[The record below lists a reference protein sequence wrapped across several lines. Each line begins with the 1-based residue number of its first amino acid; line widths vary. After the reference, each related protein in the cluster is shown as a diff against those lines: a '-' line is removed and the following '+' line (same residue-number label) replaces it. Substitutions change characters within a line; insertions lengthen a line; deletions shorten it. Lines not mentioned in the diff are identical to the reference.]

1 MTELSIEDLD
11 TIAGG
16 DTPPGPPGEYWTTPT
31 GTIFVP
37 SNWDPAAL
45 LAGPK
50 PKPQPQP
57 ILFQD

>member
-31 GTIFVP
+31 GPIFVP
-37 SNWDPAAL
+37 NNWDPFQV
-45 LAGPK
+45 GPK